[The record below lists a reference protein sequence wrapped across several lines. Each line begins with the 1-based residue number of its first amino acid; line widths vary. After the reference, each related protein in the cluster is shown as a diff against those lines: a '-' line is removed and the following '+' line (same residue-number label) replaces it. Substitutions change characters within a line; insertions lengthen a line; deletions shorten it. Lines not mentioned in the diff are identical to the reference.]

1 MKIQRILAAA
11 AIGSLA
17 LGAAAQASHK
27 ITAGKANEYGLA
39 YTLPSTVLDL
49 YIEAELTSEQP
60 GDFHNYAGRYLGT
73 DNAIHEPSRSAKVK
87 SVTIVPRGIASDADR
102 QLAEFKPGSSAFI
115 NLTPDNLP
123 LAINTDEVYAA
134 PVPMLPLAQ
143 PAPPSPLEGKAAS
156 EAVTADM
163 ARSSSLPK
171 KAELAALRIFEIRE
185 TRSDLL
191 SGNADNPPA
200 DGAAMKLVLDNL
212 AAQEAAL
219 TAMFQGVRSTGTI
232 VRKVSLEPDSAESV
246 VVARLSAVDGII
258 DADNLA
264 GAPITAEIELL
275 EEGTLPVDEK
285 GTEKSYPKGGV
296 AYAIPGTARVTIYY
310 AGNKVV
316 QTTVP
321 VAQYGVVFGLDPK
334 LFTDKTQPYKAIF
347 DPATG
352 AVTTLAPIEK

>member
-1 MKIQRILAAA
+1 MKTQRILAAA
-11 AIGSLA
+11 LAASLA
-17 LGAAAQASHK
+17 WGAAAQASHK
-27 ITAGKANEYGLA
+27 ITAGKANEFGLA

-49 YIEAELTSEQP
+49 YIEAEITSEQP

-73 DNAIHEPSRSAKVK
+73 DKAIHEPSRSARVK
-87 SVTIVPRGIASDADR
+87 SVTIVPRGIATDADR

-123 LAINTDEVYAA
+123 LALNTDELYVA
-134 PVPMLPLAQ
+134 PVPQIPVAR
-143 PAPPSPLEGKAAS
+143 PAETSPLQGKAAS

-171 KAELAALRIFEIRE
+171 KAELAAQRIFEIRE

-219 TAMFQGVRSTGTI
+219 TAMFQGVKTTAT
-232 VRKVSLEPDSAESV
+232 VVEKVSLEPDSASTT

-285 GTEKSYPKGGV
+285 GVEKSFPKGGV
-296 AYAIPGTARVTIYY
+296 AYTVPGTARVTVYY
-310 AGNKVV
+310 AGNKVA
-316 QTTVP
+316 QATLP

-334 LFTDKTQPYKAIF
+334 LFTDKNQPYKAIF
-347 DPATG
+347 DPSTG